1 MASARS
7 PPPKAWEPTRPS
19 TPKRLANDW
28 SSVRTPPSVASLARA
43 ELATGSAMHSIA
55 LSGGASR
62 ARTPPRGVKRTPE
75 HSALRTLQLEQ
86 GYDQTLNSKPG
97 IPAYKPDEAFH
108 RTLTYKQSPY
118 GKMTQLAA
126 KRELAKLAARPTP
139 KRHAKRKDL
148 DAHGFPMSLEQR
160 ALDARTE
167 ALEAYDQAA
176 RSATRR
182 EAALDSM
189 LNALPGLSEVV
200 IESTDGSIEELKRR
214 LEERGVDYQGCVHKA
229 DLITLLQRT
238 QLEDS
243 QRLLQKQQQARQ
255 LIDEL
260 RERTLE
266 AVEAIVEWRQKVAA
280 LDDVQNVQ
288 TAPPPFLW
296 C

>member
-1 MASARS
+1 MAARS

-43 ELATGSAMHSIA
+43 ELATSSAMHSIA

-62 ARTPPRGVKRTPE
+62 SRTPPRGVKRTPE

-97 IPAYKPDEAFH
+97 IPQYKPDEAFH

-118 GKMTQLAA
+118 GKMAQLAA
-126 KRELAKLAARPTP
+126 KRELAKLASRPTP

-167 ALEAYDQAA
+167 ALEAYDNAA

-182 EAALDSM
+182 EAALDAM

-200 IESTDGSIEELKRR
+200 IESTDASIEELKRR
-214 LEERGVDYQGCVHKA
+214 LDERGVDYQGCVHKA
-229 DLITLLQRT
+229 DLVTLLQRT